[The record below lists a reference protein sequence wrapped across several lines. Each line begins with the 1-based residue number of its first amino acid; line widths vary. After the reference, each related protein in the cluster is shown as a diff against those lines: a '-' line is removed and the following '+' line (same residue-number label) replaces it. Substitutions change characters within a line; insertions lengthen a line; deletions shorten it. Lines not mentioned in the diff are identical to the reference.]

1 MPKWVTGKYI
11 RIIDYKSSAKNIE
24 LNQVVAGLQ
33 IQLLTYMD
41 AITRAEDVLPAGVL
55 YFNLLEP
62 FIKKDKNL
70 TDEQIEEEIKKQFKM
85 KGLVLADI
93 NIIKMMDNKLDK
105 GYSNILPVYIDKE
118 GAVSESKSSIATK
131 EDFEKMQKYINRLIK
146 QISKE
151 ILSGKIDI
159 KPCYDSKTKKT
170 PCAYCKYKS
179 ICKFNT
185 NENEYEY
192 IGNLSKDESMRKMEL

>member
-1 MPKWVTGKYI
+1 MSFSDGGEYPPITLDLEDGRKIEITGKIDRVDIAKMNDGKYI

-41 AITRAEDVLPAGVL
+41 AITRAQDVLPAGVL

-93 NIIKMMDNKLDK
+93 NIIKNLK
-105 GYSNILPVYIDKE
+105 
-118 GAVSESKSSIATK
+118 KSDT
-131 EDFEKMQKYINRLIK
+131 
-146 QISKE
+146 
-151 ILSGKIDI
+151 
-159 KPCYDSKTKKT
+159 
-170 PCAYCKYKS
+170 
-179 ICKFNT
+179 
-185 NENEYEY
+185 
-192 IGNLSKDESMRKMEL
+192 

>member
-1 MPKWVTGKYI
+1 MNDGKYI

-41 AITRAEDVLPAGVL
+41 AITRIEDVLPAGVL
-55 YFNLLEP
+55 YFNLIEP
-62 FIKKDKNL
+62 FIKKDRNL
-70 TDEQIEEEIKKQFKM
+70 TDYEIEEEIKKQFKM
-85 KGLVLADI
+85 KGLILADV
-93 NIIKMMDNKLDK
+93 NIIKSMDNKLEK
-105 GYSNILPVYIDKE
+105 GYSNILPVYIDKD
-118 GAVSESKSSIATK
+118 GNVSPNRSSIATK
-131 EDFEKMQKYINRLIK
+131 EEFEKMQKYINRLIK

-159 KPCYDSKTKKT
+159 KPCYDSKTKHT
-170 PCAYCKYKS
+170 PCTYCSYKS

-185 NENEYEY
+185 NQNEYEY
-192 IGNLSKDESMRKMEL
+192 VGNLSKDECMDKIVKND